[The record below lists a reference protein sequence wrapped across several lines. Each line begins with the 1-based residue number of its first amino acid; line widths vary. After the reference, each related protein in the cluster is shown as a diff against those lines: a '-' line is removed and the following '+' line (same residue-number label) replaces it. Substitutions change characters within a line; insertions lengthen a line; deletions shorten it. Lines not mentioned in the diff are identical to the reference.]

1 MEKHKWRVYGRRALK
16 VMLGP
21 ERERERERDVKV
33 TGTLRKLFN
42 YECNHPCR

>member
-21 ERERERERDVKV
+21 ERERERERDVRIVSVLAKIQ
-33 TGTLRKLFN
+33 TA
-42 YECNHPCR
+42 